1 MSYFREFP
9 KLFYS
14 NSMGVK
20 NFKTVTNIFA
30 NVKFIKD
37 VLLNNDIYYP
47 YNVKDGERPEDI
59 ANKLYR
65 DPTKHW
71 IILLANNIVDPQ
83 YDWVM
88 SQNAFEDYIN
98 KKYSSVN
105 VQLPTTDL
113 YASNY
118 IVGEVVYQG
127 DSLADS
133 SCQGQVASFNSATK
147 VLQIKFPSQSVANAT
162 NITGVTSG
170 QSHNIQTVTV
180 NNDGYH
186 WAINTTSHLQV
197 TETRYNSYDKVKNTT
212 TYSVSTYDYNFSNDT
227 VVGRPVGQSNT
238 SNLLEDGT
246 TLTVETFIG
255 PKSFYDYEV
264 ERNEAKRLIKL
275 PKPEFIN
282 VIEQQFKRLMK
293 TSR

>member
-1 MSYFREFP
+1 MSYFKEFP

-14 NSMGVK
+14 NSTGVK
-20 NFKTVTNIFA
+20 NFKTVTNIFS

-59 ANKLYR
+59 ADKLYK

-71 IILLANNIVDPQ
+71 VILLANNIIDPQ

-98 KKYSSVN
+98 KKYSSIN
-105 VQLPTTDL
+105 VQLPVT
-113 YASNY
+113 ASDY
-118 IVGEVVYQG
+118 IVNEVVYQG
-127 DSLADS
+127 DSLADAS
-133 SCQGQVASFNSATK
+133 FQGQVASFNNATR
-147 VLQIKFPSQSVANAT
+147 VLQIKFPSQSIANAT

-170 QSHNIQTVTV
+170 QNHQIETVSL

-186 WAINTTSHLQV
+186 WAVNTTSHLQV
-197 TETRYNSYDKVKNTT
+197 TETRYNSYDKLKNTR
-212 TYSVSTYDYNFSNDT
+212 TYSVSTYDYNFTSDN
-227 VVGRPVGQSNT
+227 VVGRTLGASNT
-238 SNLLEDGT
+238 STQLEDGT
-246 TLTVETFIG
+246 TFTVETFIG

-264 ERNEAKRLIKL
+264 ERNESKRRIKL
-275 PKPEFIN
+275 PKPEFIT
-282 VIEQQFKRLMK
+282 VIDQQFKRLMK